1 MSPWGWFCH
10 RSPSNLPS
18 LTTCFCLP
26 AERHLVR
33 AVLLRRIQS
42 DEPHVVHRLWSTGP
56 GKPIRHL
63 AHHAEHDRRSYL
75 LCRFYWPRNSSD
87 PVLGLLQAAVS
98 GKGEER
104 HHLCPKFEFPT
115 SSFTPLVSFKG
126 ICSLALIF

>member
-1 MSPWGWFCH
+1 M
-10 RSPSNLPS
+10 
-18 LTTCFCLP
+18 CFCPP

-42 DEPHVVHRLWSTGP
+42 DEPHVVHRLWSAGP
-56 GKPIRHL
+56 GEPIRHL

-98 GKGEER
+98 GKGEKRR
-104 HHLCPKFEFPT
+104 HLPSALSVNSQHPVSHRWFHLKEDARLLALKF
-115 SSFTPLVSFKG
+115 
-126 ICSLALIF
+126 CSLTIQKDKSTPS